1 MFASSPISIRTLLL
15 AFPCLV
21 MCNCTAQHTLVSESP
36 TNALAAQSDPII
48 EVLSELAIISIASTP
63 QQPLG
68 PNLVAGDSL
77 AWQCA
82 DAGDYWNLPLKNAP
96 TLLYAGAY
104 EAEMSGSDFEY

>member
-1 MFASSPISIRTLLL
+1 
-15 AFPCLV
+15 

-36 TNALAAQSDPII
+36 TNTLAAQSDPII
-48 EVLSELAIISIASTP
+48 EVLSELAIINTASTP

-82 DAGDYWNLPLKNAP
+82 DAGDYWNLPSKNAP
-96 TLLYAGAY
+96 TFQYAGAY
-104 EAEMSGSDFEY
+104 EAEISGSDFEY